1 MIDTYGIPMHG
12 LEAASRATID
22 WPNNSRYNT
31 QISYDLETGD
41 IITNSHVGESWTQW
55 NDPHTITIC
64 IAYGH
69 MDAQEIADCVA
80 EVVKW
85 METL

>member
-1 MIDTYGIPMHG
+1 MIDTHGIPMYG

-22 WPNNSRYNT
+22 WPNNSRHNT

-41 IITNSHVGESWTQW
+41 IITSCHIGESCTQRS
-55 NDPHTITIC
+55 DPHTIAIC
-64 IAYGH
+64 ITYGH
-69 MDAQEIADCVA
+69 MDAQEIADNVA